1 MSITVHNYYWTRL
14 NGFMILLDF
23 SAIMHQSIFSAISAI
38 KPKLVQGEYNTKDFI
53 QYAKYRLL
61 EEILNVQSQ
70 FSSYGDLVICLDDH
84 SKRNWRKEIY
94 SNYKGSRKGSREK
107 SPIKYNEVF
116 SEIDSVLEFLKRSTP
131 FKMIK
136 TESAEGDDVILCLA
150 KCFAKKEKIMIISS
164 DKDMLQAKKYGDVS
178 QYSLFTRKYVTEET
192 KHEDSVDDWILDHVI
207 FGDACDEVP
216 KVVDET
222 EFSDQFTDF
231 LNSEG
236 KKLNILDFNYHLTES
251 QKNNLI
257 DNFYHSKFG
266 LPIKN
271 TSKAKN
277 APETVLPSIFK
288 KERFG
293 KSNLKKQI
301 KSFGSLDAWLDSN
314 KLYRLNFERNK
325 KLVLSDYIPDS
336 IFKSVIKNYNEQHPK
351 YNNKEFREYILDNHF
366 DNLLDNLP
374 SNFSCK
380 LTLDDLI

>member
-1 MSITVHNYYWTRL
+1 MV
-14 NGFMILLDF
+14 FMILLDF

-70 FSSYGDLVICLDDH
+70 FSSYGDLIICLDDH